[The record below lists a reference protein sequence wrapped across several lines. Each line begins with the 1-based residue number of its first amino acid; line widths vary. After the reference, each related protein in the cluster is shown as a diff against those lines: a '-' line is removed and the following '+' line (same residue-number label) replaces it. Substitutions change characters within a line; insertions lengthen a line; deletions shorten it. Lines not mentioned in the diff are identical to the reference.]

1 MGKIQW
7 KGGAMLSPIPPCLVT
22 CGSGESANVLTIAWT
37 GILNTIPP
45 KTYISVRPSRHSYAL
60 IRESG
65 EFVINLTNT
74 ALVRAA
80 DSCGVY
86 TGKKINKF
94 QKCNLKTEAASVVS
108 CPLLSDSPLSLE
120 CRVTDVVSLGS
131 HDMFIADI
139 VAIDVDESLVDEQGK
154 LHIERASLVAYA
166 HGGYFEL
173 GKKLGDFGFSVRK
186 KHKNPSK
193 KPSEAKKK

>member
-1 MGKIQW
+1 MSKIQW
-7 KGGAMLSPIPPCLVT
+7 KGGAMLSPIPPCMVT

-80 DSCGVY
+80 DYCGVY
-86 TGKKINKF
+86 TGKKVNKF
-94 QKCNLKTEAASVVS
+94 QKCNLKVEPASAVS

-120 CRVTDVVSLGS
+120 CRVTDVVALGS

-154 LHIERASLVAYA
+154 LHIERAGLVAYA

-173 GKKLGDFGFSVRK
+173 GKKLGDFGFAVRK
-186 KHKNPSK
+186 KNKKTAK
-193 KPSEAKKK
+193 KPSESNKK

>member
-1 MGKIQW
+1 MAKIQW
-7 KGGAMLSPIPPCLVT
+7 KGGAMLSPIPPCMVT

-74 ALVRAA
+74 SLVRAA
-80 DSCGVY
+80 DYCGVY
-86 TGKKINKF
+86 TGKKVNKF
-94 QKCNLKTEAASVVS
+94 QKCKLKVEPASAVS
-108 CPLLSDSPLSLE
+108 CPILSDSPLSLE
-120 CRVTDVVSLGS
+120 CRVTDVISLGS
-131 HDMFIADI
+131 HDMFLADI

-154 LHIERASLVAYA
+154 LHIERAGLVAYA

-186 KHKNPSK
+186 KHKKSEKNSK
-193 KPSEAKKK
+193 NSQKK

>member
-1 MGKIQW
+1 MAKIQW
-7 KGGAMLSPIPPCLVT
+7 KGGAMLSPIPPCMVT
-22 CGSGESANVLTIAWT
+22 CGNGENANVLTIAWT

-45 KTYISVRPSRHSYAL
+45 KTYISVRPSRHSYEL

-80 DSCGVY
+80 DYCGVY
-86 TGKKINKF
+86 TGKKVNKF
-94 QKCNLKTEAASVVS
+94 QKCNLNIEPASAVS

-120 CRVTDVVSLGS
+120 CRVTDIVPLGS

-154 LHIERASLVAYA
+154 LHIERAGLVAYA

-173 GKKLGDFGFSVRK
+173 GKKIGDFGFAVRK
-186 KHKNPSK
+186 KKKNTAK
-193 KPSEAKKK
+193 KPSDTKKK